1 MEYISLFSSGG
12 VGCYGFKMEG
22 FDCIATSELI
32 ERRLNIQKIN
42 NKVKYDSG
50 YILGDITS
58 DDTKNELFDAIT
70 FYKNKEKITDI
81 DVIIFTP
88 PCQGMSV
95 ANHKKNDGTIIKN
108 SLVVESLE
116 IVKKIKP
123 KFFVSENV
131 RSFMNTKC
139 IDNNEEKNIPTNDF
153 EIIDIPNTSD
163 EDNNLNNNQFEQP
176 ENNMPVE
183 QINVENIQPSTN
195 IEQINNDNIQPSN
208 TEVEQ
213 VPAFDVQQ
221 SNLEQPINSYNELNS
236 NPTEPVYSDVQQ
248 PIEPIDTREVNTE
261 TPISYNEIGD
271 SIVNSSNQQLDN
283 LDNVESVNNYVP
295 VSSSSNNQE
304 ENKGKLDK
312 SVKEIITMG
321 IIVAL
326 VIILLPVLYNVSTG
340 KYNITN
346 NIKSTVSS
354 LFSKSSNKTTNKK
367 SVNENKST
375 VIDNSGDEEQTAED
389 LGLTFDFAKY
399 NNQVLDNV
407 NLNTLLDAYKDY
419 FILLSPTVENGVQIY
434 KIQIA
439 KDVKS
444 AGYSISDPEQAFK
457 EFSAQYLQA
466 SANYLITITNDNDN
480 VTTIIAT
487 RQ

>member
-1 MEYISLFSSGG
+1 M
-12 VGCYGFKMEG
+12 
-22 FDCIATSELI
+22 
-32 ERRLNIQKIN
+32 
-42 NKVKYDSG
+42 
-50 YILGDITS
+50 
-58 DDTKNELFDAIT
+58 
-70 FYKNKEKITDI
+70 
-81 DVIIFTP
+81 
-88 PCQGMSV
+88 
-95 ANHKKNDGTIIKN
+95 
-108 SLVVESLE
+108 
-116 IVKKIKP
+116 
-123 KFFVSENV
+123 
-131 RSFMNTKC
+131 
-139 IDNNEEKNIPTNDF
+139 DNNEEKNIPTNDF
-153 EIIDIPNTSD
+153 EIIDIPNA
-163 EDNNLNNNQFEQP
+163 EDNNQTVDNNQFEQTI
-176 ENNMPVE
+176 NNNGPVE
-183 QINVENIQPSTN
+183 QISIDNSQ
-195 IEQINNDNIQPSN
+195 NNNMG
-208 TEVEQ
+208 VEQ
-213 VPAFDVQQ
+213 VPAFDVHQP
-221 SNLEQPINSYNELNS
+221 NYEQSYNELNS
-236 NPTEPVYSDVQQ
+236 APEVSYNNVQQ
-248 PIEPIDTREVNTE
+248 PIEPIDTREINAE

-271 SIVNSSNQQLDN
+271 STMNSSNQQ

-295 VSSSSNNQE
+295 VSSTSNNQE
-304 ENKGKLDK
+304 KNKGKLDK

-340 KYNITN
+340 KYNITS

-354 LFSKSSNKTTNKK
+354 LFSKSSGKTTNKK

>member
-1 MEYISLFSSGG
+1 M
-12 VGCYGFKMEG
+12 
-22 FDCIATSELI
+22 
-32 ERRLNIQKIN
+32 
-42 NKVKYDSG
+42 
-50 YILGDITS
+50 
-58 DDTKNELFDAIT
+58 
-70 FYKNKEKITDI
+70 
-81 DVIIFTP
+81 
-88 PCQGMSV
+88 
-95 ANHKKNDGTIIKN
+95 
-108 SLVVESLE
+108 
-116 IVKKIKP
+116 
-123 KFFVSENV
+123 
-131 RSFMNTKC
+131 
-139 IDNNEEKNIPTNDF
+139 DNNEEKNIPTNDF
-153 EIIDIPNTSD
+153 EIIDIPNA
-163 EDNNLNNNQFEQP
+163 EDNNQTVDNNQFEQTI
-176 ENNMPVE
+176 NNNGPVE
-183 QINVENIQPSTN
+183 QISIDNSQ
-195 IEQINNDNIQPSN
+195 NNNMG
-208 TEVEQ
+208 VEQ

-221 SNLEQPINSYNELNS
+221 PNYEQSYNELNS
-236 NPTEPVYSDVQQ
+236 APEVSYNNVQQ
-248 PIEPIDTREVNTE
+248 PIEPIDTREINTE

-271 SIVNSSNQQLDN
+271 STMNSSNQQ

>member
-1 MEYISLFSSGG
+1 M
-12 VGCYGFKMEG
+12 
-22 FDCIATSELI
+22 
-32 ERRLNIQKIN
+32 
-42 NKVKYDSG
+42 
-50 YILGDITS
+50 
-58 DDTKNELFDAIT
+58 
-70 FYKNKEKITDI
+70 
-81 DVIIFTP
+81 
-88 PCQGMSV
+88 
-95 ANHKKNDGTIIKN
+95 
-108 SLVVESLE
+108 
-116 IVKKIKP
+116 
-123 KFFVSENV
+123 
-131 RSFMNTKC
+131 
-139 IDNNEEKNIPTNDF
+139 DNNEEKNIPTNDF
-153 EIIDIPNTSD
+153 EIIDIPNA
-163 EDNNLNNNQFEQP
+163 EDNNQTVDNNQFEQTI
-176 ENNMPVE
+176 NNNGPVE
-183 QINVENIQPSTN
+183 QISIDNSQ
-195 IEQINNDNIQPSN
+195 NNNMG
-208 TEVEQ
+208 VEQ

-221 SNLEQPINSYNELNS
+221 PNYEQSYNELNS
-236 NPTEPVYSDVQQ
+236 APEVSYNNVQQ
-248 PIEPIDTREVNTE
+248 PIEPIDTREINTE

-271 SIVNSSNQQLDN
+271 STMNSSNQQ

-340 KYNITN
+340 KYNITS

-354 LFSKSSNKTTNKK
+354 LFSKSSGKTTNKK

-389 LGLTFDFAKY
+389 LGLTFDFTKY

-419 FILLSPTVENGVQIY
+419 FILLSPTVENGVQTY

-457 EFSAQYLQA
+457 EFSAQYLQD

-480 VTTIIAT
+480 VTTIVAT
-487 RQ
+487 KQ

>member
-1 MEYISLFSSGG
+1 M
-12 VGCYGFKMEG
+12 
-22 FDCIATSELI
+22 
-32 ERRLNIQKIN
+32 
-42 NKVKYDSG
+42 
-50 YILGDITS
+50 
-58 DDTKNELFDAIT
+58 
-70 FYKNKEKITDI
+70 
-81 DVIIFTP
+81 
-88 PCQGMSV
+88 
-95 ANHKKNDGTIIKN
+95 
-108 SLVVESLE
+108 
-116 IVKKIKP
+116 
-123 KFFVSENV
+123 
-131 RSFMNTKC
+131 
-139 IDNNEEKNIPTNDF
+139 DNNEEKNIPTNDF

-163 EDNNLNNNQFEQP
+163 EDNNLNNNQFEQTI
-176 ENNMPVE
+176 NNNGPVE
-183 QINVENIQPSTN
+183 QISIDNSQ
-195 IEQINNDNIQPSN
+195 NNNMG
-208 TEVEQ
+208 VEQ

-221 SNLEQPINSYNELNS
+221 PNYEQSYNELNS
-236 NPTEPVYSDVQQ
+236 APEVSYNNVQQ
-248 PIEPIDTREVNTE
+248 PIEPIDTREINTE

-271 SIVNSSNQQLDN
+271 STMNSSNQQ

-295 VSSSSNNQE
+295 VSSTSNNQE

-340 KYNITN
+340 KYNITS

-354 LFSKSSNKTTNKK
+354 LFSKSSSKTTNKK

>member
-1 MEYISLFSSGG
+1 M
-12 VGCYGFKMEG
+12 
-22 FDCIATSELI
+22 
-32 ERRLNIQKIN
+32 
-42 NKVKYDSG
+42 
-50 YILGDITS
+50 
-58 DDTKNELFDAIT
+58 
-70 FYKNKEKITDI
+70 
-81 DVIIFTP
+81 
-88 PCQGMSV
+88 
-95 ANHKKNDGTIIKN
+95 
-108 SLVVESLE
+108 
-116 IVKKIKP
+116 
-123 KFFVSENV
+123 
-131 RSFMNTKC
+131 
-139 IDNNEEKNIPTNDF
+139 DNNEEKNIPTNDF
-153 EIIDIPNTSD
+153 EIIDIPNA
-163 EDNNLNNNQFEQP
+163 EDNNQTVDNNQFEQTI
-176 ENNMPVE
+176 NNNGPVE
-183 QINVENIQPSTN
+183 QISIDNSQ
-195 IEQINNDNIQPSN
+195 NNNMG
-208 TEVEQ
+208 VEQ

-221 SNLEQPINSYNELNS
+221 PNYEQSYNELNS
-236 NPTEPVYSDVQQ
+236 APEVSYNNVQQ
-248 PIEPIDTREVNTE
+248 PIEPIDTREINTE

-271 SIVNSSNQQLDN
+271 STMNSSNQQ

-295 VSSSSNNQE
+295 VSSTSNKQE

-340 KYNITN
+340 KYNITS

-354 LFSKSSNKTTNKK
+354 LFSKSSSKTTNKK

-375 VIDNSGDEEQTAED
+375 AIDNSGDEEQTAED
-389 LGLTFDFAKY
+389 LGLTFDFTKY

-419 FILLSPTVENGVQIY
+419 FILLSPTVENGIQTY

-480 VTTIIAT
+480 VTTIVAT
-487 RQ
+487 KQ

>member
-1 MEYISLFSSGG
+1 M
-12 VGCYGFKMEG
+12 
-22 FDCIATSELI
+22 
-32 ERRLNIQKIN
+32 
-42 NKVKYDSG
+42 
-50 YILGDITS
+50 
-58 DDTKNELFDAIT
+58 
-70 FYKNKEKITDI
+70 
-81 DVIIFTP
+81 
-88 PCQGMSV
+88 
-95 ANHKKNDGTIIKN
+95 
-108 SLVVESLE
+108 
-116 IVKKIKP
+116 
-123 KFFVSENV
+123 
-131 RSFMNTKC
+131 
-139 IDNNEEKNIPTNDF
+139 DNNEEKNIPTNDF
-153 EIIDIPNTSD
+153 EIIDIPNA
-163 EDNNLNNNQFEQP
+163 EDNNQTVDNNQFEQTI
-176 ENNMPVE
+176 NNNGPVE
-183 QINVENIQPSTN
+183 QISIDNSQ
-195 IEQINNDNIQPSN
+195 NNNMG
-208 TEVEQ
+208 VEQ

-221 SNLEQPINSYNELNS
+221 PNYEQSYNELNS
-236 NPTEPVYSDVQQ
+236 APEVSYNNVQQ
-248 PIEPIDTREVNTE
+248 PIEPIDTREINTE

-271 SIVNSSNQQLDN
+271 STMNSSNQQ

-295 VSSSSNNQE
+295 VSSTSNNQE

-340 KYNITN
+340 KYNITS

-354 LFSKSSNKTTNKK
+354 LFSKSSSKTTNKK

>member
-1 MEYISLFSSGG
+1 M
-12 VGCYGFKMEG
+12 
-22 FDCIATSELI
+22 
-32 ERRLNIQKIN
+32 
-42 NKVKYDSG
+42 
-50 YILGDITS
+50 
-58 DDTKNELFDAIT
+58 
-70 FYKNKEKITDI
+70 
-81 DVIIFTP
+81 
-88 PCQGMSV
+88 
-95 ANHKKNDGTIIKN
+95 
-108 SLVVESLE
+108 
-116 IVKKIKP
+116 
-123 KFFVSENV
+123 
-131 RSFMNTKC
+131 
-139 IDNNEEKNIPTNDF
+139 DNNEEKNIPTNNF
-153 EIIDIPNTSD
+153 EIIDIPNA
-163 EDNNLNNNQFEQP
+163 EDNNQTIDNNQFEQTI
-176 ENNMPVE
+176 NNNGPVE
-183 QINVENIQPSTN
+183 QISIDNSQ
-195 IEQINNDNIQPSN
+195 NNNMG
-208 TEVEQ
+208 VEQ

-221 SNLEQPINSYNELNS
+221 PNYEQSYNELNS
-236 NPTEPVYSDVQQ
+236 APEVSYNNVQQ
-248 PIEPIDTREVNTE
+248 PIEPIDTREINTE
-261 TPISYNEIGD
+261 TPISYNEIGV
-271 SIVNSSNQQLDN
+271 STMNSSNQQ

-340 KYNITN
+340 KYNITS

-354 LFSKSSNKTTNKK
+354 LFSKSSSKTTNKK

-375 VIDNSGDEEQTAED
+375 AIDNSGDEEQTAED
-389 LGLTFDFAKY
+389 LGLTFDFTKY

-419 FILLSPTVENGVQIY
+419 FILLSPTVENGVQTY

-480 VTTIIAT
+480 VTTIVAT
-487 RQ
+487 KQ

>member
-1 MEYISLFSSGG
+1 M
-12 VGCYGFKMEG
+12 
-22 FDCIATSELI
+22 
-32 ERRLNIQKIN
+32 
-42 NKVKYDSG
+42 
-50 YILGDITS
+50 
-58 DDTKNELFDAIT
+58 
-70 FYKNKEKITDI
+70 
-81 DVIIFTP
+81 
-88 PCQGMSV
+88 
-95 ANHKKNDGTIIKN
+95 
-108 SLVVESLE
+108 
-116 IVKKIKP
+116 
-123 KFFVSENV
+123 
-131 RSFMNTKC
+131 
-139 IDNNEEKNIPTNDF
+139 DNNEEKNIPTNDF
-153 EIIDIPNTSD
+153 EIIDIPNA
-163 EDNNLNNNQFEQP
+163 EDNNQTVDNNQFEQTI
-176 ENNMPVE
+176 NNNGPVE
-183 QINVENIQPSTN
+183 QISIDNSQ
-195 IEQINNDNIQPSN
+195 NNNMG
-208 TEVEQ
+208 VEQ

-221 SNLEQPINSYNELNS
+221 PNYEQSYNELNS
-236 NPTEPVYSDVQQ
+236 APEVSYNNVQQ
-248 PIEPIDTREVNTE
+248 PIEPIDTREINTE

-271 SIVNSSNQQLDN
+271 STMNSSNQQ

-295 VSSSSNNQE
+295 VSSTSNNQE

-340 KYNITN
+340 KYNITS

-354 LFSKSSNKTTNKK
+354 LFSKSSSKTTNKK

-466 SANYLITITNDNDN
+466 SANYLITITNDN

-487 RQ
+487 KQ

>member
-1 MEYISLFSSGG
+1 M
-12 VGCYGFKMEG
+12 
-22 FDCIATSELI
+22 
-32 ERRLNIQKIN
+32 
-42 NKVKYDSG
+42 
-50 YILGDITS
+50 
-58 DDTKNELFDAIT
+58 
-70 FYKNKEKITDI
+70 
-81 DVIIFTP
+81 
-88 PCQGMSV
+88 
-95 ANHKKNDGTIIKN
+95 
-108 SLVVESLE
+108 
-116 IVKKIKP
+116 
-123 KFFVSENV
+123 
-131 RSFMNTKC
+131 
-139 IDNNEEKNIPTNDF
+139 DNNEEKNIPTNDF
-153 EIIDIPNTSD
+153 EIIDIPNA
-163 EDNNLNNNQFEQP
+163 EDNNQTVDNNQFEQTI
-176 ENNMPVE
+176 NNNGPVE
-183 QINVENIQPSTN
+183 QISIDNSQ
-195 IEQINNDNIQPSN
+195 NNNMG
-208 TEVEQ
+208 VEQ

-221 SNLEQPINSYNELNS
+221 PNYEQSYNELNS
-236 NPTEPVYSDVQQ
+236 APEVSYNNVQQ
-248 PIEPIDTREVNTE
+248 PIEPIDTREINTE

-271 SIVNSSNQQLDN
+271 STMNSSNQQ

-295 VSSSSNNQE
+295 VSSTSNNQE

-340 KYNITN
+340 KYNITS

-354 LFSKSSNKTTNKK
+354 LFSKSSSKTTNKK

-480 VTTIIAT
+480 VTTIVAT

>member
-1 MEYISLFSSGG
+1 M
-12 VGCYGFKMEG
+12 
-22 FDCIATSELI
+22 
-32 ERRLNIQKIN
+32 
-42 NKVKYDSG
+42 
-50 YILGDITS
+50 
-58 DDTKNELFDAIT
+58 
-70 FYKNKEKITDI
+70 
-81 DVIIFTP
+81 
-88 PCQGMSV
+88 
-95 ANHKKNDGTIIKN
+95 
-108 SLVVESLE
+108 
-116 IVKKIKP
+116 
-123 KFFVSENV
+123 
-131 RSFMNTKC
+131 
-139 IDNNEEKNIPTNDF
+139 DNNEEKNIPTNDF
-153 EIIDIPNTSD
+153 EIIDIPNA
-163 EDNNLNNNQFEQP
+163 EDNNQTVDNNQFEQTI
-176 ENNMPVE
+176 NNNGPVE
-183 QINVENIQPSTN
+183 QISIDNSQ
-195 IEQINNDNIQPSN
+195 NNNMG
-208 TEVEQ
+208 VEQ

-221 SNLEQPINSYNELNS
+221 PNYEQSYNELNS
-236 NPTEPVYSDVQQ
+236 APEVSYNNVQQ
-248 PIEPIDTREVNTE
+248 PIEPIDTREINTE

-271 SIVNSSNQQLDN
+271 STMNSSNQQ

-340 KYNITN
+340 KYNITS
-346 NIKSTVSS
+346 NIKSTVSG
-354 LFSKSSNKTTNKK
+354 LFSKSSSKTTNKK

-419 FILLSPTVENGVQIY
+419 FILLSPTVENGVQTY

>member
-1 MEYISLFSSGG
+1 M
-12 VGCYGFKMEG
+12 
-22 FDCIATSELI
+22 
-32 ERRLNIQKIN
+32 
-42 NKVKYDSG
+42 
-50 YILGDITS
+50 
-58 DDTKNELFDAIT
+58 
-70 FYKNKEKITDI
+70 
-81 DVIIFTP
+81 
-88 PCQGMSV
+88 
-95 ANHKKNDGTIIKN
+95 
-108 SLVVESLE
+108 
-116 IVKKIKP
+116 
-123 KFFVSENV
+123 
-131 RSFMNTKC
+131 
-139 IDNNEEKNIPTNDF
+139 DNNEEKNIPTNDF
-153 EIIDIPNTSD
+153 EIIDIPNA
-163 EDNNLNNNQFEQP
+163 EDNNQAVDNNQFEQTI
-176 ENNMPVE
+176 NNNGPVE
-183 QINVENIQPSTN
+183 QISIDNSQ
-195 IEQINNDNIQPSN
+195 NNNMG
-208 TEVEQ
+208 VEQ

-221 SNLEQPINSYNELNS
+221 PNYEQSYNELNS
-236 NPTEPVYSDVQQ
+236 APEVSYNNVQQ
-248 PIEPIDTREVNTE
+248 PIEPIDTREINTE

-271 SIVNSSNQQLDN
+271 STMNSSNQQ

-295 VSSSSNNQE
+295 VSSTSNNQE

-340 KYNITN
+340 KYNITS

-354 LFSKSSNKTTNKK
+354 LFSKSSSKTTNKK

-419 FILLSPTVENGVQIY
+419 FILLSPTVENGVQTY

-480 VTTIIAT
+480 VTTIVAT
-487 RQ
+487 KQ

>member
-1 MEYISLFSSGG
+1 M
-12 VGCYGFKMEG
+12 
-22 FDCIATSELI
+22 
-32 ERRLNIQKIN
+32 
-42 NKVKYDSG
+42 
-50 YILGDITS
+50 
-58 DDTKNELFDAIT
+58 
-70 FYKNKEKITDI
+70 
-81 DVIIFTP
+81 
-88 PCQGMSV
+88 
-95 ANHKKNDGTIIKN
+95 
-108 SLVVESLE
+108 
-116 IVKKIKP
+116 
-123 KFFVSENV
+123 
-131 RSFMNTKC
+131 
-139 IDNNEEKNIPTNDF
+139 DNNEEKNIPTNDF
-153 EIIDIPNTSD
+153 EIIDIPNA
-163 EDNNLNNNQFEQP
+163 EDNNQTVDNNQFEQTI
-176 ENNMPVE
+176 NNNGPVE
-183 QINVENIQPSTN
+183 QISIDNSQ
-195 IEQINNDNIQPSN
+195 NNNMG
-208 TEVEQ
+208 VEQ

-221 SNLEQPINSYNELNS
+221 PNYEQSYNELNS
-236 NPTEPVYSDVQQ
+236 APEVSYNNVQQ
-248 PIEPIDTREVNTE
+248 PIEPIDTREINTE

-271 SIVNSSNQQLDN
+271 STMNSSNQQ

-340 KYNITN
+340 KYNITS

-354 LFSKSSNKTTNKK
+354 LFSKSSGKTTNKK

-444 AGYSISDPEQAFK
+444 AGYSISDPKQAFK

-480 VTTIIAT
+480 VTTIVAT
-487 RQ
+487 KQ

>member
-1 MEYISLFSSGG
+1 M
-12 VGCYGFKMEG
+12 
-22 FDCIATSELI
+22 
-32 ERRLNIQKIN
+32 
-42 NKVKYDSG
+42 
-50 YILGDITS
+50 
-58 DDTKNELFDAIT
+58 
-70 FYKNKEKITDI
+70 
-81 DVIIFTP
+81 
-88 PCQGMSV
+88 
-95 ANHKKNDGTIIKN
+95 
-108 SLVVESLE
+108 
-116 IVKKIKP
+116 
-123 KFFVSENV
+123 
-131 RSFMNTKC
+131 
-139 IDNNEEKNIPTNDF
+139 DNNEEKNIPTNDF
-153 EIIDIPNTSD
+153 EIIDIPNA
-163 EDNNLNNNQFEQP
+163 EDNNQTVDNNQFEQTI
-176 ENNMPVE
+176 NNNGPVE
-183 QINVENIQPSTN
+183 QISIDNSQ
-195 IEQINNDNIQPSN
+195 NNNMG
-208 TEVEQ
+208 VEQ

-221 SNLEQPINSYNELNS
+221 PNYEQSYNELNS
-236 NPTEPVYSDVQQ
+236 APEVSYNNVQQ
-248 PIEPIDTREVNTE
+248 PIEPIDTREINTE

-271 SIVNSSNQQLDN
+271 STMNSSNQQ

-304 ENKGKLDK
+304 ENKGKLDQ

-389 LGLTFDFAKY
+389 LGLTFDFTKY

-407 NLNTLLDAYKDY
+407 NLNTLLEAYKDY
-419 FILLSPTVENGVQIY
+419 FILLSPTVENGIQTY

>member
-1 MEYISLFSSGG
+1 M
-12 VGCYGFKMEG
+12 
-22 FDCIATSELI
+22 
-32 ERRLNIQKIN
+32 
-42 NKVKYDSG
+42 
-50 YILGDITS
+50 
-58 DDTKNELFDAIT
+58 
-70 FYKNKEKITDI
+70 
-81 DVIIFTP
+81 
-88 PCQGMSV
+88 
-95 ANHKKNDGTIIKN
+95 
-108 SLVVESLE
+108 
-116 IVKKIKP
+116 
-123 KFFVSENV
+123 
-131 RSFMNTKC
+131 
-139 IDNNEEKNIPTNDF
+139 DNNEEKNIPTNDF

-389 LGLTFDFAKY
+389 LGLTFDFTKY

-480 VTTIIAT
+480 VTTIVAT
-487 RQ
+487 KQ

>member
-1 MEYISLFSSGG
+1 M
-12 VGCYGFKMEG
+12 
-22 FDCIATSELI
+22 
-32 ERRLNIQKIN
+32 
-42 NKVKYDSG
+42 
-50 YILGDITS
+50 
-58 DDTKNELFDAIT
+58 
-70 FYKNKEKITDI
+70 
-81 DVIIFTP
+81 
-88 PCQGMSV
+88 
-95 ANHKKNDGTIIKN
+95 
-108 SLVVESLE
+108 
-116 IVKKIKP
+116 
-123 KFFVSENV
+123 
-131 RSFMNTKC
+131 
-139 IDNNEEKNIPTNDF
+139 DNNEEKNIPTNDF

-176 ENNMPVE
+176 KNNTPVE
-183 QINVENIQPSTN
+183 QINVENIQPSSTN

-208 TEVEQ
+208 IEVEQ

-248 PIEPIDTREVNTE
+248 PIEPIDTREINTE

-271 SIVNSSNQQLDN
+271 STMNSSNQQ

-340 KYNITN
+340 KYNITS

-354 LFSKSSNKTTNKK
+354 LFSKSSSKTTNKK
-367 SVNENKST
+367 SVDENKST
-375 VIDNSGDEEQTAED
+375 AIDNSGDEEQTAED
-389 LGLTFDFAKY
+389 LGLTFDFTKY

-419 FILLSPTVENGVQIY
+419 FILLSPTVENGIQTY

-444 AGYSISDPEQAFK
+444 AGYSISDPGQAFK
-457 EFSAQYLQA
+457 EFSAQYLQD

-480 VTTIIAT
+480 VTTIVAT
-487 RQ
+487 KQ

>member
-1 MEYISLFSSGG
+1 M
-12 VGCYGFKMEG
+12 
-22 FDCIATSELI
+22 
-32 ERRLNIQKIN
+32 
-42 NKVKYDSG
+42 
-50 YILGDITS
+50 
-58 DDTKNELFDAIT
+58 
-70 FYKNKEKITDI
+70 
-81 DVIIFTP
+81 
-88 PCQGMSV
+88 
-95 ANHKKNDGTIIKN
+95 
-108 SLVVESLE
+108 
-116 IVKKIKP
+116 
-123 KFFVSENV
+123 
-131 RSFMNTKC
+131 
-139 IDNNEEKNIPTNDF
+139 DNNEEKNIPTNDF
-153 EIIDIPNTSD
+153 EIIDIPNA
-163 EDNNLNNNQFEQP
+163 EDNNQTVDNNQFEQTI
-176 ENNMPVE
+176 NNNGPVE
-183 QINVENIQPSTN
+183 QISIDNSQ
-195 IEQINNDNIQPSN
+195 NNNMG
-208 TEVEQ
+208 VEQ

-221 SNLEQPINSYNELNS
+221 PNYEQSYNELNS
-236 NPTEPVYSDVQQ
+236 APEVSYNNVQQ
-248 PIEPIDTREVNTE
+248 PIEPIDTREINTE

-271 SIVNSSNQQLDN
+271 STMNSSNQQ

-295 VSSSSNNQE
+295 VSSTSNNQE

-340 KYNITN
+340 KYNITS

-354 LFSKSSNKTTNKK
+354 LFSKSSSKTTNKK

-480 VTTIIAT
+480 VTTIIAP

>member
-1 MEYISLFSSGG
+1 M
-12 VGCYGFKMEG
+12 
-22 FDCIATSELI
+22 
-32 ERRLNIQKIN
+32 
-42 NKVKYDSG
+42 
-50 YILGDITS
+50 
-58 DDTKNELFDAIT
+58 
-70 FYKNKEKITDI
+70 
-81 DVIIFTP
+81 
-88 PCQGMSV
+88 
-95 ANHKKNDGTIIKN
+95 
-108 SLVVESLE
+108 
-116 IVKKIKP
+116 
-123 KFFVSENV
+123 
-131 RSFMNTKC
+131 
-139 IDNNEEKNIPTNDF
+139 DNNEEKNIPTNDF
-153 EIIDIPNTSD
+153 EIIDIPNA
-163 EDNNLNNNQFEQP
+163 EDNNQTVDNNQFEQTI
-176 ENNMPVE
+176 NNNGPVE
-183 QINVENIQPSTN
+183 QISIDNSQ
-195 IEQINNDNIQPSN
+195 NNNMG
-208 TEVEQ
+208 VEQ

-221 SNLEQPINSYNELNS
+221 PNYEQSYNELNS
-236 NPTEPVYSDVQQ
+236 APEVSYNNVQQ
-248 PIEPIDTREVNTE
+248 PIEPIDTREINTE

-271 SIVNSSNQQLDN
+271 STMNSSNQQ

-295 VSSSSNNQE
+295 VSSTSNNQE

-340 KYNITN
+340 KYNITS
-346 NIKSTVSS
+346 NIKSTVSG
-354 LFSKSSNKTTNKK
+354 LFSKSSSKTTNKK

>member
-1 MEYISLFSSGG
+1 M
-12 VGCYGFKMEG
+12 
-22 FDCIATSELI
+22 
-32 ERRLNIQKIN
+32 
-42 NKVKYDSG
+42 
-50 YILGDITS
+50 
-58 DDTKNELFDAIT
+58 
-70 FYKNKEKITDI
+70 
-81 DVIIFTP
+81 
-88 PCQGMSV
+88 
-95 ANHKKNDGTIIKN
+95 
-108 SLVVESLE
+108 
-116 IVKKIKP
+116 
-123 KFFVSENV
+123 
-131 RSFMNTKC
+131 
-139 IDNNEEKNIPTNDF
+139 DNNEEKNIPTNDF
-153 EIIDIPNTSD
+153 EIIDIPNA
-163 EDNNLNNNQFEQP
+163 EDNNQTVDNNQFEQTI
-176 ENNMPVE
+176 NDNGPVE
-183 QINVENIQPSTN
+183 QISIDNSQ
-195 IEQINNDNIQPSN
+195 NNNMG
-208 TEVEQ
+208 VEQ

-221 SNLEQPINSYNELNS
+221 PNYEQSYNELNS
-236 NPTEPVYSDVQQ
+236 APEVSYNNVQQ
-248 PIEPIDTREVNTE
+248 PIEPIDTREINTE

-271 SIVNSSNQQLDN
+271 STMNSSNQQ

-295 VSSSSNNQE
+295 VSSTSNNQE

-340 KYNITN
+340 KYNITS

-354 LFSKSSNKTTNKK
+354 LFSKSSSKTTNKK

>member
-1 MEYISLFSSGG
+1 M
-12 VGCYGFKMEG
+12 
-22 FDCIATSELI
+22 
-32 ERRLNIQKIN
+32 
-42 NKVKYDSG
+42 
-50 YILGDITS
+50 
-58 DDTKNELFDAIT
+58 
-70 FYKNKEKITDI
+70 
-81 DVIIFTP
+81 
-88 PCQGMSV
+88 
-95 ANHKKNDGTIIKN
+95 
-108 SLVVESLE
+108 
-116 IVKKIKP
+116 
-123 KFFVSENV
+123 
-131 RSFMNTKC
+131 
-139 IDNNEEKNIPTNDF
+139 DNNEEKNIPTNDF
-153 EIIDIPNTSD
+153 EIIDIPNA
-163 EDNNLNNNQFEQP
+163 EDNNQTVDNNQFEQTI
-176 ENNMPVE
+176 NNNGPVE
-183 QINVENIQPSTN
+183 QISIDNSQ
-195 IEQINNDNIQPSN
+195 NNNMG
-208 TEVEQ
+208 VEQ

-221 SNLEQPINSYNELNS
+221 PNYEQSYNELNS
-236 NPTEPVYSDVQQ
+236 APEVSYNNVQQ
-248 PIEPIDTREVNTE
+248 PIEPIDTREINTE

-271 SIVNSSNQQLDN
+271 STMNSSNQQ

-295 VSSSSNNQE
+295 VSSTSNNQE

-340 KYNITN
+340 KYNITS

-354 LFSKSSNKTTNKK
+354 LFSKSSSKTTNKK

-375 VIDNSGDEEQTAED
+375 VIDNSGDQEQTAED

>member
-1 MEYISLFSSGG
+1 M
-12 VGCYGFKMEG
+12 
-22 FDCIATSELI
+22 
-32 ERRLNIQKIN
+32 
-42 NKVKYDSG
+42 
-50 YILGDITS
+50 
-58 DDTKNELFDAIT
+58 
-70 FYKNKEKITDI
+70 
-81 DVIIFTP
+81 
-88 PCQGMSV
+88 
-95 ANHKKNDGTIIKN
+95 
-108 SLVVESLE
+108 
-116 IVKKIKP
+116 
-123 KFFVSENV
+123 
-131 RSFMNTKC
+131 
-139 IDNNEEKNIPTNDF
+139 DNNEEKNIPTNDF
-153 EIIDIPNTSD
+153 EIIDIPNA
-163 EDNNLNNNQFEQP
+163 EDNNQTVDNNQFEQTI
-176 ENNMPVE
+176 NNNGPVE
-183 QINVENIQPSTN
+183 QISIDNSQ
-195 IEQINNDNIQPSN
+195 NNNMG
-208 TEVEQ
+208 VEQ

-221 SNLEQPINSYNELNS
+221 PNYEQSYNELNS
-236 NPTEPVYSDVQQ
+236 APEVSYNNVQQ
-248 PIEPIDTREVNTE
+248 PIEPIDTREINTE

-271 SIVNSSNQQLDN
+271 STMNSSNQQ

-295 VSSSSNNQE
+295 VSSTSNNQE
-304 ENKGKLDK
+304 KNKGKLDK

-340 KYNITN
+340 KYNITS

-354 LFSKSSNKTTNKK
+354 LFSKSSGKTTNKK

-480 VTTIIAT
+480 VTTIVAT
-487 RQ
+487 KQ

>member
-1 MEYISLFSSGG
+1 M
-12 VGCYGFKMEG
+12 
-22 FDCIATSELI
+22 
-32 ERRLNIQKIN
+32 
-42 NKVKYDSG
+42 
-50 YILGDITS
+50 
-58 DDTKNELFDAIT
+58 
-70 FYKNKEKITDI
+70 
-81 DVIIFTP
+81 
-88 PCQGMSV
+88 
-95 ANHKKNDGTIIKN
+95 
-108 SLVVESLE
+108 
-116 IVKKIKP
+116 
-123 KFFVSENV
+123 
-131 RSFMNTKC
+131 
-139 IDNNEEKNIPTNDF
+139 DNNEEKNIPTNDF
-153 EIIDIPNTSD
+153 EIIDIPNA
-163 EDNNLNNNQFEQP
+163 EDNNQTVDNNQFEQTI
-176 ENNMPVE
+176 NNNGPVE
-183 QINVENIQPSTN
+183 QISIDNSQ
-195 IEQINNDNIQPSN
+195 NNNMG
-208 TEVEQ
+208 VEQ

-221 SNLEQPINSYNELNS
+221 PNYEQSYNELNS
-236 NPTEPVYSDVQQ
+236 APEVSYNNVQQ
-248 PIEPIDTREVNTE
+248 PIEPIDTREINTE

-271 SIVNSSNQQLDN
+271 STMNSSNQQ

-295 VSSSSNNQE
+295 VSSTSNNQE
-304 ENKGKLDK
+304 KNKGKLDK

-340 KYNITN
+340 KYNITS

-354 LFSKSSNKTTNKK
+354 LFSKSSGKTTNKK

-457 EFSAQYLQA
+457 EFSAQYLHCLLYTSDA
-466 SANYLITITNDNDN
+466 ADE
-480 VTTIIAT
+480 
-487 RQ
+487 

>member
-1 MEYISLFSSGG
+1 M
-12 VGCYGFKMEG
+12 
-22 FDCIATSELI
+22 
-32 ERRLNIQKIN
+32 
-42 NKVKYDSG
+42 
-50 YILGDITS
+50 
-58 DDTKNELFDAIT
+58 
-70 FYKNKEKITDI
+70 
-81 DVIIFTP
+81 
-88 PCQGMSV
+88 
-95 ANHKKNDGTIIKN
+95 
-108 SLVVESLE
+108 
-116 IVKKIKP
+116 
-123 KFFVSENV
+123 
-131 RSFMNTKC
+131 
-139 IDNNEEKNIPTNDF
+139 DNNEEKNIPTNDF
-153 EIIDIPNTSD
+153 EIIDIPNA
-163 EDNNLNNNQFEQP
+163 EDNNQTVDNNQFEQTI
-176 ENNMPVE
+176 NNNGPVE
-183 QINVENIQPSTN
+183 QISIDNSQ
-195 IEQINNDNIQPSN
+195 NNNMG
-208 TEVEQ
+208 VEQ

-221 SNLEQPINSYNELNS
+221 PNYEQSYNELNS
-236 NPTEPVYSDVQQ
+236 APEVSYNNVQQ
-248 PIEPIDTREVNTE
+248 PIEPIDTREINTE

-271 SIVNSSNQQLDN
+271 STMNSSNQQ

-304 ENKGKLDK
+304 ENKKKLDK

-340 KYNITN
+340 KYNITS

-354 LFSKSSNKTTNKK
+354 LFSKSSSKTTNKK

>member
-1 MEYISLFSSGG
+1 M
-12 VGCYGFKMEG
+12 
-22 FDCIATSELI
+22 
-32 ERRLNIQKIN
+32 
-42 NKVKYDSG
+42 
-50 YILGDITS
+50 
-58 DDTKNELFDAIT
+58 
-70 FYKNKEKITDI
+70 
-81 DVIIFTP
+81 
-88 PCQGMSV
+88 
-95 ANHKKNDGTIIKN
+95 
-108 SLVVESLE
+108 
-116 IVKKIKP
+116 
-123 KFFVSENV
+123 
-131 RSFMNTKC
+131 
-139 IDNNEEKNIPTNDF
+139 DNNEEKNIPTNDF
-153 EIIDIPNTSD
+153 EIIDIPNA
-163 EDNNLNNNQFEQP
+163 EDNNQTVDNNQFEQTI
-176 ENNMPVE
+176 NNNGPVE
-183 QINVENIQPSTN
+183 QISIDNSQ
-195 IEQINNDNIQPSN
+195 NNNMG
-208 TEVEQ
+208 VEQ

-221 SNLEQPINSYNELNS
+221 PNYEQSYNELNS
-236 NPTEPVYSDVQQ
+236 APEVSYNNVQQ
-248 PIEPIDTREVNTE
+248 PIEPIDTREINTE

-271 SIVNSSNQQLDN
+271 STMNSYNQQ

-340 KYNITN
+340 KYNITS

-354 LFSKSSNKTTNKK
+354 LFSKSSGKTTNKK

-480 VTTIIAT
+480 VTTIVAT
-487 RQ
+487 KQ

>member
-1 MEYISLFSSGG
+1 M
-12 VGCYGFKMEG
+12 
-22 FDCIATSELI
+22 
-32 ERRLNIQKIN
+32 
-42 NKVKYDSG
+42 
-50 YILGDITS
+50 
-58 DDTKNELFDAIT
+58 
-70 FYKNKEKITDI
+70 
-81 DVIIFTP
+81 
-88 PCQGMSV
+88 
-95 ANHKKNDGTIIKN
+95 
-108 SLVVESLE
+108 
-116 IVKKIKP
+116 
-123 KFFVSENV
+123 
-131 RSFMNTKC
+131 
-139 IDNNEEKNIPTNDF
+139 DNNEEKNIPTNDF
-153 EIIDIPNTSD
+153 EIIDIPNA
-163 EDNNLNNNQFEQP
+163 EDNNQTVNNNQFEQTI
-176 ENNMPVE
+176 NNNGPVE
-183 QINVENIQPSTN
+183 QISIDNSQ
-195 IEQINNDNIQPSN
+195 NNNMG
-208 TEVEQ
+208 VEQ

-221 SNLEQPINSYNELNS
+221 PNYEQSYNELNS
-236 NPTEPVYSDVQQ
+236 APEVSYNNVQQ
-248 PIEPIDTREVNTE
+248 PVEPIDTREINTE

-271 SIVNSSNQQLDN
+271 STMNSSNQQ

-295 VSSSSNNQE
+295 VSSSSNNQK

-340 KYNITN
+340 KYNITS

-354 LFSKSSNKTTNKK
+354 LFSKSSSKTTNKK

-375 VIDNSGDEEQTAED
+375 AIDNSGDEEQTAED

-419 FILLSPTVENGVQIY
+419 FILLSPTVENGVQTY

-480 VTTIIAT
+480 VTTIVAT
-487 RQ
+487 KQ

>member
-1 MEYISLFSSGG
+1 M
-12 VGCYGFKMEG
+12 
-22 FDCIATSELI
+22 
-32 ERRLNIQKIN
+32 
-42 NKVKYDSG
+42 
-50 YILGDITS
+50 
-58 DDTKNELFDAIT
+58 
-70 FYKNKEKITDI
+70 
-81 DVIIFTP
+81 
-88 PCQGMSV
+88 
-95 ANHKKNDGTIIKN
+95 
-108 SLVVESLE
+108 
-116 IVKKIKP
+116 
-123 KFFVSENV
+123 
-131 RSFMNTKC
+131 
-139 IDNNEEKNIPTNDF
+139 DNNEEKNIPTNDF
-153 EIIDIPNTSD
+153 EIIDIPNA
-163 EDNNLNNNQFEQP
+163 EDNNQTVNNNQFEQTI
-176 ENNMPVE
+176 NNNGPVE
-183 QINVENIQPSTN
+183 QISIDNSQ
-195 IEQINNDNIQPSN
+195 NNNMG
-208 TEVEQ
+208 VEQ

-221 SNLEQPINSYNELNS
+221 PNYEQSYNELNS
-236 NPTEPVYSDVQQ
+236 ASEVSYNNVQQ
-248 PIEPIDTREVNTE
+248 PIEPIDTREINTE

-271 SIVNSSNQQLDN
+271 STMNSSNQQ

-340 KYNITN
+340 KYNITS

-354 LFSKSSNKTTNKK
+354 LFSKSSSKTTNKK

-375 VIDNSGDEEQTAED
+375 AIDNSGDEEQTAED
-389 LGLTFDFAKY
+389 LGLTFDFTKY

-419 FILLSPTVENGVQIY
+419 FILLSPTVENGVQTY

-457 EFSAQYLQA
+457 EFSAQYLQD

-480 VTTIIAT
+480 VTTIVAT
-487 RQ
+487 KQ

>member
-1 MEYISLFSSGG
+1 M
-12 VGCYGFKMEG
+12 
-22 FDCIATSELI
+22 
-32 ERRLNIQKIN
+32 
-42 NKVKYDSG
+42 
-50 YILGDITS
+50 
-58 DDTKNELFDAIT
+58 
-70 FYKNKEKITDI
+70 
-81 DVIIFTP
+81 
-88 PCQGMSV
+88 
-95 ANHKKNDGTIIKN
+95 
-108 SLVVESLE
+108 
-116 IVKKIKP
+116 
-123 KFFVSENV
+123 
-131 RSFMNTKC
+131 
-139 IDNNEEKNIPTNDF
+139 DNNEEKNIPTNDF
-153 EIIDIPNTSD
+153 EIIDIPNA
-163 EDNNLNNNQFEQP
+163 EDNNQTVNNNQFEQTI
-176 ENNMPVE
+176 NNNGPVE
-183 QINVENIQPSTN
+183 QISIDNSQ
-195 IEQINNDNIQPSN
+195 NNNMG
-208 TEVEQ
+208 VEQ

-221 SNLEQPINSYNELNS
+221 PNYEQSYNELNS
-236 NPTEPVYSDVQQ
+236 ASEVSYNNVQQ
-248 PIEPIDTREVNTE
+248 PIEPIDTREINTE

-271 SIVNSSNQQLDN
+271 STMNSSNQQ

-340 KYNITN
+340 KYNITS

-354 LFSKSSNKTTNKK
+354 LFSKSSSKTTNKK

-375 VIDNSGDEEQTAED
+375 AIDNSGDEEQTAED
-389 LGLTFDFAKY
+389 LGLTFDFTKY

-419 FILLSPTVENGVQIY
+419 FILLSPTVENGIQTY

-444 AGYSISDPEQAFK
+444 AGYSISDPGQAFK
-457 EFSAQYLQA
+457 EFSAQYLQD

-480 VTTIIAT
+480 VTTIVAT
-487 RQ
+487 KQ

>member
-1 MEYISLFSSGG
+1 M
-12 VGCYGFKMEG
+12 
-22 FDCIATSELI
+22 
-32 ERRLNIQKIN
+32 
-42 NKVKYDSG
+42 
-50 YILGDITS
+50 
-58 DDTKNELFDAIT
+58 
-70 FYKNKEKITDI
+70 
-81 DVIIFTP
+81 
-88 PCQGMSV
+88 
-95 ANHKKNDGTIIKN
+95 
-108 SLVVESLE
+108 
-116 IVKKIKP
+116 
-123 KFFVSENV
+123 
-131 RSFMNTKC
+131 
-139 IDNNEEKNIPTNDF
+139 DNNEEKNIPTNDF
-153 EIIDIPNTSD
+153 EIIDIPNA
-163 EDNNLNNNQFEQP
+163 EDNNQTVDNNQFEQTI
-176 ENNMPVE
+176 NNNGPVE
-183 QINVENIQPSTN
+183 QISIDNSQ
-195 IEQINNDNIQPSN
+195 NNNMG
-208 TEVEQ
+208 VEQ

-221 SNLEQPINSYNELNS
+221 PNYEQSYNELNS
-236 NPTEPVYSDVQQ
+236 APEVSYNNVQQ
-248 PIEPIDTREVNTE
+248 PIEPIDTREINTE

-271 SIVNSSNQQLDN
+271 STMNSSNQQ

-340 KYNITN
+340 KYNITS

-354 LFSKSSNKTTNKK
+354 LFSKSSSKTTNKK

-375 VIDNSGDEEQTAED
+375 VIDNSGDQEQTAED

>member
-1 MEYISLFSSGG
+1 M
-12 VGCYGFKMEG
+12 
-22 FDCIATSELI
+22 
-32 ERRLNIQKIN
+32 
-42 NKVKYDSG
+42 
-50 YILGDITS
+50 
-58 DDTKNELFDAIT
+58 
-70 FYKNKEKITDI
+70 
-81 DVIIFTP
+81 
-88 PCQGMSV
+88 
-95 ANHKKNDGTIIKN
+95 
-108 SLVVESLE
+108 
-116 IVKKIKP
+116 
-123 KFFVSENV
+123 
-131 RSFMNTKC
+131 
-139 IDNNEEKNIPTNDF
+139 DNNEEKNIPTNDF

-480 VTTIIAT
+480 VTTIVAT
-487 RQ
+487 KQ

>member
-1 MEYISLFSSGG
+1 M
-12 VGCYGFKMEG
+12 
-22 FDCIATSELI
+22 
-32 ERRLNIQKIN
+32 
-42 NKVKYDSG
+42 
-50 YILGDITS
+50 
-58 DDTKNELFDAIT
+58 
-70 FYKNKEKITDI
+70 
-81 DVIIFTP
+81 
-88 PCQGMSV
+88 
-95 ANHKKNDGTIIKN
+95 
-108 SLVVESLE
+108 
-116 IVKKIKP
+116 
-123 KFFVSENV
+123 
-131 RSFMNTKC
+131 
-139 IDNNEEKNIPTNDF
+139 DNNEEKNIPTNDF
-153 EIIDIPNTSD
+153 EIIDIPNA
-163 EDNNLNNNQFEQP
+163 EDNNQTVDNNQFEQTI
-176 ENNMPVE
+176 NNNGPVE
-183 QINVENIQPSTN
+183 QISIDNSQ
-195 IEQINNDNIQPSN
+195 NNNMG
-208 TEVEQ
+208 VEQ

-221 SNLEQPINSYNELNS
+221 PNYEQSYNELNS
-236 NPTEPVYSDVQQ
+236 APEVSYNNVQQ
-248 PIEPIDTREVNTE
+248 PIEPIDTREINTE

-271 SIVNSSNQQLDN
+271 STMNSSNQQ

-295 VSSSSNNQE
+295 VSSTSNNQE
-304 ENKGKLDK
+304 ENKKKLDK

-340 KYNITN
+340 KYNITS

-354 LFSKSSNKTTNKK
+354 LFSKSSSKTTNKK

-480 VTTIIAT
+480 VTTIVAT
-487 RQ
+487 KQ

>member
-1 MEYISLFSSGG
+1 M
-12 VGCYGFKMEG
+12 
-22 FDCIATSELI
+22 
-32 ERRLNIQKIN
+32 
-42 NKVKYDSG
+42 
-50 YILGDITS
+50 
-58 DDTKNELFDAIT
+58 
-70 FYKNKEKITDI
+70 
-81 DVIIFTP
+81 
-88 PCQGMSV
+88 
-95 ANHKKNDGTIIKN
+95 
-108 SLVVESLE
+108 
-116 IVKKIKP
+116 
-123 KFFVSENV
+123 
-131 RSFMNTKC
+131 
-139 IDNNEEKNIPTNDF
+139 DNNEEKNIPTNDF
-153 EIIDIPNTSD
+153 EIIDIPNA
-163 EDNNLNNNQFEQP
+163 EDNNQTVDNNQFEQTI
-176 ENNMPVE
+176 NNNGPVE
-183 QINVENIQPSTN
+183 QISIDNSQ
-195 IEQINNDNIQPSN
+195 NNNMG
-208 TEVEQ
+208 VEQ

-221 SNLEQPINSYNELNS
+221 PNYEQSYNDLHSAPEVSYN
-236 NPTEPVYSDVQQ
+236 NVQQ
-248 PIEPIDTREVNTE
+248 PIEPIDTREINTE

-271 SIVNSSNQQLDN
+271 STMNSSNQQ

-304 ENKGKLDK
+304 ENKKKLDK

-340 KYNITN
+340 KYNITS

-354 LFSKSSNKTTNKK
+354 LFSKSSSKTTNKK

-480 VTTIIAT
+480 VTTIVAT
-487 RQ
+487 KQ

>member
-1 MEYISLFSSGG
+1 M
-12 VGCYGFKMEG
+12 
-22 FDCIATSELI
+22 
-32 ERRLNIQKIN
+32 
-42 NKVKYDSG
+42 
-50 YILGDITS
+50 
-58 DDTKNELFDAIT
+58 
-70 FYKNKEKITDI
+70 
-81 DVIIFTP
+81 
-88 PCQGMSV
+88 
-95 ANHKKNDGTIIKN
+95 
-108 SLVVESLE
+108 
-116 IVKKIKP
+116 
-123 KFFVSENV
+123 
-131 RSFMNTKC
+131 
-139 IDNNEEKNIPTNDF
+139 DNNEEKNIPTNDF
-153 EIIDIPNTSD
+153 EIIDIPNA
-163 EDNNLNNNQFEQP
+163 EDNNQTVDNNQFEQTI
-176 ENNMPVE
+176 NNNGPVE
-183 QINVENIQPSTN
+183 QISIDNSQ
-195 IEQINNDNIQPSN
+195 NNNMG
-208 TEVEQ
+208 VEQ

-221 SNLEQPINSYNELNS
+221 PNYEQSYNELNS
-236 NPTEPVYSDVQQ
+236 APEVSYNNVQQ
-248 PIEPIDTREVNTE
+248 PIEPIDTREINTE

-271 SIVNSSNQQLDN
+271 STMNSSNQQ

-340 KYNITN
+340 KYNITS

-354 LFSKSSNKTTNKK
+354 LFSKSSSKTTNKK

-480 VTTIIAT
+480 VTTIVAT
-487 RQ
+487 KQ

>member
-1 MEYISLFSSGG
+1 M
-12 VGCYGFKMEG
+12 
-22 FDCIATSELI
+22 
-32 ERRLNIQKIN
+32 
-42 NKVKYDSG
+42 
-50 YILGDITS
+50 
-58 DDTKNELFDAIT
+58 
-70 FYKNKEKITDI
+70 
-81 DVIIFTP
+81 
-88 PCQGMSV
+88 
-95 ANHKKNDGTIIKN
+95 
-108 SLVVESLE
+108 
-116 IVKKIKP
+116 
-123 KFFVSENV
+123 
-131 RSFMNTKC
+131 
-139 IDNNEEKNIPTNDF
+139 DNNEEKNIPTNNF
-153 EIIDIPNTSD
+153 EIIDIPNA
-163 EDNNLNNNQFEQP
+163 EDNNQTIDNNQFEQTI
-176 ENNMPVE
+176 NNNGPVE
-183 QINVENIQPSTN
+183 QISIDNSQ
-195 IEQINNDNIQPSN
+195 NNNMG
-208 TEVEQ
+208 VEQ

-221 SNLEQPINSYNELNS
+221 PNYEQSYNELNS
-236 NPTEPVYSDVQQ
+236 APEVSYNNVQQ
-248 PIEPIDTREVNTE
+248 PIEPIDTREINTE

-271 SIVNSSNQQLDN
+271 STMNSSNQQ

-340 KYNITN
+340 KYNITS

-354 LFSKSSNKTTNKK
+354 LFSKSSGKTTNKK

-480 VTTIIAT
+480 VTTIVAT
-487 RQ
+487 KQ

>member
-1 MEYISLFSSGG
+1 M
-12 VGCYGFKMEG
+12 
-22 FDCIATSELI
+22 
-32 ERRLNIQKIN
+32 
-42 NKVKYDSG
+42 
-50 YILGDITS
+50 
-58 DDTKNELFDAIT
+58 
-70 FYKNKEKITDI
+70 
-81 DVIIFTP
+81 
-88 PCQGMSV
+88 
-95 ANHKKNDGTIIKN
+95 
-108 SLVVESLE
+108 
-116 IVKKIKP
+116 
-123 KFFVSENV
+123 
-131 RSFMNTKC
+131 
-139 IDNNEEKNIPTNDF
+139 DNNEEKNIPTNDF
-153 EIIDIPNTSD
+153 EIIDIPNA
-163 EDNNLNNNQFEQP
+163 EDNNQTVDNNQFEQTI
-176 ENNMPVE
+176 NNNGPVE
-183 QINVENIQPSTN
+183 QISIDNSQ
-195 IEQINNDNIQPSN
+195 NNNMG
-208 TEVEQ
+208 VEQ

-221 SNLEQPINSYNELNS
+221 PNYEQSYNELNS
-236 NPTEPVYSDVQQ
+236 APEVSYNNVQQ
-248 PIEPIDTREVNTE
+248 PIEPIDTREINTE

-271 SIVNSSNQQLDN
+271 STMNSSNQQ

-304 ENKGKLDK
+304 ENKKKLDK

-340 KYNITN
+340 KYNITS

-354 LFSKSSNKTTNKK
+354 LFSKSSSKTTNKK

-375 VIDNSGDEEQTAED
+375 AIDNSGDEEQTAED

-480 VTTIIAT
+480 VTTIVAT
-487 RQ
+487 KQ

>member
-1 MEYISLFSSGG
+1 M
-12 VGCYGFKMEG
+12 
-22 FDCIATSELI
+22 
-32 ERRLNIQKIN
+32 
-42 NKVKYDSG
+42 
-50 YILGDITS
+50 
-58 DDTKNELFDAIT
+58 
-70 FYKNKEKITDI
+70 
-81 DVIIFTP
+81 
-88 PCQGMSV
+88 
-95 ANHKKNDGTIIKN
+95 
-108 SLVVESLE
+108 
-116 IVKKIKP
+116 
-123 KFFVSENV
+123 
-131 RSFMNTKC
+131 
-139 IDNNEEKNIPTNDF
+139 DNNEEKNIPTNDF
-153 EIIDIPNTSD
+153 EIIDIPNA
-163 EDNNLNNNQFEQP
+163 EDNNQTVDNNQFEQTI
-176 ENNMPVE
+176 NNNGPV
-183 QINVENIQPSTN
+183 
-195 IEQINNDNIQPSN
+195 EQINNDNIQPSN
-208 TEVEQ
+208 IEVEQ

-248 PIEPIDTREVNTE
+248 PIEPIDTREINTE

-271 SIVNSSNQQLDN
+271 STMNSSNQQ

-295 VSSSSNNQE
+295 VSSTSNKQE

-340 KYNITN
+340 KYNITS

-354 LFSKSSNKTTNKK
+354 LFSKSSSKTTNKK

-375 VIDNSGDEEQTAED
+375 AIDNSGDEEQTAED
-389 LGLTFDFAKY
+389 LGLTFDFTKY

-419 FILLSPTVENGVQIY
+419 FILLSPTVENGVQTY

-480 VTTIIAT
+480 VTTIVAT
-487 RQ
+487 KQ

>member
-1 MEYISLFSSGG
+1 M
-12 VGCYGFKMEG
+12 
-22 FDCIATSELI
+22 
-32 ERRLNIQKIN
+32 
-42 NKVKYDSG
+42 
-50 YILGDITS
+50 
-58 DDTKNELFDAIT
+58 
-70 FYKNKEKITDI
+70 
-81 DVIIFTP
+81 
-88 PCQGMSV
+88 
-95 ANHKKNDGTIIKN
+95 
-108 SLVVESLE
+108 
-116 IVKKIKP
+116 
-123 KFFVSENV
+123 
-131 RSFMNTKC
+131 
-139 IDNNEEKNIPTNDF
+139 DNNEEKNIPTNDF
-153 EIIDIPNTSD
+153 EIIDIPNA
-163 EDNNLNNNQFEQP
+163 EDNNQTVDNNQFEQTI
-176 ENNMPVE
+176 NNNGPVE
-183 QINVENIQPSTN
+183 QISIDNSQ
-195 IEQINNDNIQPSN
+195 NNNMG
-208 TEVEQ
+208 VEQ

-221 SNLEQPINSYNELNS
+221 PNYEQSYNELNS
-236 NPTEPVYSDVQQ
+236 APEVSYNNVQQ
-248 PIEPIDTREVNTE
+248 PIEPIDTREINTE

-271 SIVNSSNQQLDN
+271 STMNSSNQQ
-283 LDNVESVNNYVP
+283 LDNVESVNNYVS

-340 KYNITN
+340 KYNITS

-354 LFSKSSNKTTNKK
+354 LFSKSSSKTTNKK

-480 VTTIIAT
+480 VTTIVAT
-487 RQ
+487 KQ

>member
-1 MEYISLFSSGG
+1 M
-12 VGCYGFKMEG
+12 
-22 FDCIATSELI
+22 
-32 ERRLNIQKIN
+32 
-42 NKVKYDSG
+42 
-50 YILGDITS
+50 
-58 DDTKNELFDAIT
+58 
-70 FYKNKEKITDI
+70 
-81 DVIIFTP
+81 
-88 PCQGMSV
+88 
-95 ANHKKNDGTIIKN
+95 
-108 SLVVESLE
+108 
-116 IVKKIKP
+116 
-123 KFFVSENV
+123 
-131 RSFMNTKC
+131 
-139 IDNNEEKNIPTNDF
+139 DNNEEKNIPTNNF
-153 EIIDIPNTSD
+153 EIIDIPNA
-163 EDNNLNNNQFEQP
+163 EDNNQTIDNNQFEQTI
-176 ENNMPVE
+176 NNNGPVE
-183 QINVENIQPSTN
+183 QISIDNSQ
-195 IEQINNDNIQPSN
+195 NNNMG
-208 TEVEQ
+208 VEQ

-221 SNLEQPINSYNELNS
+221 PNYEQSYNELNS
-236 NPTEPVYSDVQQ
+236 APEVSYNNVQQ
-248 PIEPIDTREVNTE
+248 PIEPIDTREINTE

-271 SIVNSSNQQLDN
+271 STMNSSNQQ

-340 KYNITN
+340 KYNITS

-354 LFSKSSNKTTNKK
+354 LFSKSSGKTTNKK

>member
-1 MEYISLFSSGG
+1 M
-12 VGCYGFKMEG
+12 
-22 FDCIATSELI
+22 
-32 ERRLNIQKIN
+32 
-42 NKVKYDSG
+42 
-50 YILGDITS
+50 
-58 DDTKNELFDAIT
+58 
-70 FYKNKEKITDI
+70 
-81 DVIIFTP
+81 
-88 PCQGMSV
+88 
-95 ANHKKNDGTIIKN
+95 
-108 SLVVESLE
+108 
-116 IVKKIKP
+116 
-123 KFFVSENV
+123 
-131 RSFMNTKC
+131 
-139 IDNNEEKNIPTNDF
+139 DNNEEKNIPTNDF
-153 EIIDIPNTSD
+153 EIIDIPNA
-163 EDNNLNNNQFEQP
+163 EDNNQTVNNNQFEQTI
-176 ENNMPVE
+176 NNNGPVE
-183 QINVENIQPSTN
+183 QISIDNSQ
-195 IEQINNDNIQPSN
+195 NNNMG
-208 TEVEQ
+208 VEQ

-221 SNLEQPINSYNELNS
+221 PNYEQSYNELNS
-236 NPTEPVYSDVQQ
+236 ASEVSYNNVQQ
-248 PIEPIDTREVNTE
+248 PIEPIDTREINTE

-271 SIVNSSNQQLDN
+271 STMNSSNQQ

-340 KYNITN
+340 KYNITS

-354 LFSKSSNKTTNKK
+354 LFSKSSSKTPNKK

-375 VIDNSGDEEQTAED
+375 AIDNSGDEEQTAED
-389 LGLTFDFAKY
+389 LGLTFDFTKY

-419 FILLSPTVENGVQIY
+419 FILLSPTVENGIQTY

-439 KDVKS
+439 KDVKN

-457 EFSAQYLQA
+457 EFSAQYLQD

-480 VTTIIAT
+480 VTTIVAT
-487 RQ
+487 KQ